1 MGLGATHSTRRR
13 RWGQANVHFAQ
24 PNPFKVITTM
34 QMNLRS
40 FCRKRLCV
48 RITPS
53 SPHITA
59 ANHRAPNTD
68 PGASGNSV
76 LTRNEKVEPPPRGG
90 PLPSLRYRNTVTEKH
105 ARHNKINY
113 ICHPTEG
120 PSRGQI
126 GNRRAAKRNYPALNT
141 PFWQHAVL
149 YIGEPKSGVGGR
161 GFVRFPCEIP
171 FGLDSGAYY
180 ATDGFPKAKRN
191 WEHAVL
197 CSAPCDNEL

>member
-13 RWGQANVHFAQ
+13 RWGQANGLVQFAQ

-76 LTRNEKVEPPPRGG
+76 LTRNEKVEPPPRGVPYLASG
-90 PLPSLRYRNTVTEKH
+90 TE
-105 ARHNKINY
+105 ILL
-113 ICHPTEG
+113 
-120 PSRGQI
+120 Q
-126 GNRRAAKRNYPALNT
+126 
-141 PFWQHAVL
+141 
-149 YIGEPKSGVGGR
+149 KSMLGTTKL
-161 GFVRFPCEIP
+161 IT
-171 FGLDSGAYY
+171 Y
-180 ATDGFPKAKRN
+180 ATQPRGHQEDKLETGERRN
-191 WEHAVL
+191 EITRL
-197 CSAPCDNEL
+197 

>member
-13 RWGQANVHFAQ
+13 RWGQANGLVQFAQ

-34 QMNLRS
+34 QMYDTKVGPRTRCRAYNSVRNLRS

-76 LTRNEKVEPPPRGG
+76 LTRNGKVEPPPRGVPYLASG
-90 PLPSLRYRNTVTEKH
+90 TE
-105 ARHNKINY
+105 ILL
-113 ICHPTEG
+113 
-120 PSRGQI
+120 Q
-126 GNRRAAKRNYPALNT
+126 
-141 PFWQHAVL
+141 
-149 YIGEPKSGVGGR
+149 KSMLGTTKL
-161 GFVRFPCEIP
+161 IT
-171 FGLDSGAYY
+171 Y
-180 ATDGFPKAKRN
+180 ATQPRGHQEDKLETGERRN
-191 WEHAVL
+191 EITRL
-197 CSAPCDNEL
+197 